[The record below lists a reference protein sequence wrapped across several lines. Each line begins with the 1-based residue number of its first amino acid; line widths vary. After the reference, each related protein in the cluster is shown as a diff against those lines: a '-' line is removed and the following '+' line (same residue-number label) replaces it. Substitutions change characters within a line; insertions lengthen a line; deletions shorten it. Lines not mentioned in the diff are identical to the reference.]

1 MNGKKRKEKIEK
13 KKISM
18 KKKVCCNKTRSTKNQ
33 FEISLGEF
41 QASWKKMLCVSES
54 NEIYSF
60 ILRYLNS
67 FIPFFQLTKHLNPW
81 PHYKL
86 QKSL

>member
-1 MNGKKRKEKIEK
+1 MNEKIRKAKVEK
-13 KKISM
+13 KNISM

-41 QASWKKMLCVSES
+41 QASWKKILCVSES
-54 NEIYSF
+54 NEMFLF
-60 ILRYLNS
+60 ISRYLNS
-67 FIPFFQLTKHLNPW
+67 FISFFQLTKYLNPW

-86 QKSL
+86 